1 MSEIIST
8 AAPSENDTLD
18 IRDIC
23 DALKILAEKLGESDA
38 EILLAAAE
46 KPASFWQSSS
56 RQQYD
61 GIGSV
66 VMGQMLGHIPI
77 RLQNSSEFNK
87 SKL

>member
-23 DALKILAEKLGESDA
+23 DAFKILAEKLGESDA

-46 KPASFWQSSS
+46 KPASFGKA
-56 RQQYD
+56 RA
-61 GIGSV
+61 V
-66 VMGQMLGHIPI
+66 
-77 RLQNSSEFNK
+77 NSKTALEAW
-87 SKL
+87 